1 MKFAVGMIVFV
12 WVFCGLLG
20 AWMLDDLNAEH
31 WKKVARGPI
40 TLAQALNDRPVS
52 FPGQ

>member
-1 MKFAVGMIVFV
+1 MKLAFGVIVFF
-12 WVFCGLLG
+12 WLMSGLIG

-40 TLAQALNDRPVS
+40 TLAQALNDHPVN
-52 FPGQ
+52 FPGS